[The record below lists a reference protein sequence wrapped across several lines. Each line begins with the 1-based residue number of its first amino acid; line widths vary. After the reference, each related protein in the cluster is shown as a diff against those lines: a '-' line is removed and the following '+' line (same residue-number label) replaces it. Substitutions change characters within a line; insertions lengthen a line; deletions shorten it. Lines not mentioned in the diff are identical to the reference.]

1 MDLPVRST
9 SRQLPPPQAEDEHDA
24 EVFEAEHQ
32 DGGLRTTNIHA
43 PPAVRKTPSTPW
55 KNLEACEG
63 FDLRTWVAASGSE
76 PRTTTMTTATDT
88 ASLIPNSS
96 RSSYGYEQDSVF
108 HRFPDLPYELR
119 RKIWRMH
126 LERPRIVVIR
136 GVPDGS
142 GVQASG
148 NNLGNMACNAHWYCE
163 NRSPA
168 LFRVCDESRREA
180 VSFFRIRLPMRS
192 LAPDSH
198 GFPDLKHRNP
208 AWDRIYINPDWDLV
222 LYQGATRSLTMP
234 ILASDLL
241 AHDPL
246 GRGVAHYGS
255 NDWPRSIWQVDPDP
269 GFGMATLNES
279 FACLETFVL
288 CTRSTSEITRP
299 LGEGYVHAVAGDVGL
314 ASLRDSGSG
323 SHIFDWHR
331 ASSGM
336 AAKTPNN
343 SMVRKALVFG
353 KGVDQSVVNNLVTM
367 EMTTRIRDGDL
378 AWALHSTTDGWVIRL
393 AWQPPDCTIS
403 HVMHLTT
410 GPIKEPRV
418 S

>member
-1 MDLPVRST
+1 MDLPVQST
-9 SRQLPPPQAEDEHDA
+9 SRQSPPPQAEDEHDA
-24 EVFEAEHQ
+24 EVFEHEHQ
-32 DGGLRTTNIHA
+32 DGGLRTTDIHA
-43 PPAVRKTPSTPW
+43 PPAVRKIAPTPW
-55 KNLEACEG
+55 RNLEACEG
-63 FDLRTWVAASGSE
+63 FDLRTWVAASGSQ
-76 PRTTTMTTATDT
+76 PTTTTTSTTA
-88 ASLIPNSS
+88 SPKPNSIHS
-96 RSSYGYEQDSVF
+96 SSYAVF

-142 GVQASG
+142 GIQASG
-148 NNLGNMACNAHWYCE
+148 NDLGNMACNANWYCE

-180 VSFFRIRLPMRS
+180 TSFFRIQLPMRS
-192 LAPDSH
+192 SAPDSH
-198 GFPDLKHRNP
+198 RFPDLKQRNP

-255 NDWPRSIWQVDPDP
+255 NDWPQSIWHVNPDP

-279 FACLETFVL
+279 FAFLKSFVL
-288 CTRSTSEITRP
+288 CTRSTSEIIRP
-299 LGEGYVHAVAGDVGL
+299 LGEGYVHAVAGHVGL
-314 ASLRDSGSG
+314 ADLRDSGSG
-323 SHIFDWHR
+323 SGSGSHAFDWHR

-353 KGVDQSVVNNLVTM
+353 KGVHHSVVNNLVTI

-378 AWALHSTTDGWVIRL
+378 AWDLHSTTDGWVIRL
-393 AWQPPDCTIS
+393 AWQPPDCAIS
-403 HVMHLTT
+403 HIMHLTT
-410 GPIKEPRV
+410 GPIKELKV